1 MRNKIY
7 KDEFDKRGFDTM
19 WTFLQMG
26 HQETN
31 IPKLQQAIK
40 DLIKMMTQKS
50 SGKIKKDINIE
61 ENFDMT
67 IITIVLESVALYLS
81 GDLEKLEKRIRN
93 KGVIMEAKKMT
104 EADIKKFI
112 EMFNKD
118 FKGKIKNKQTT
129 FLIDLYKN
137 YINLNV
143 SNPTNSEVFKN
154 LEILDNKICE
164 KLNDENQKLFR
175 KWSEIQENYLI
186 DTAEQAFIYGF
197 CVCRQLENETKR
209 EGDKNE

>member
-1 MRNKIY
+1 MKNKIY
-7 KDEFDKRGFDTM
+7 KNEFDKRGFDTM

-81 GDLEKLEKRIRN
+81 GDLEKLEK
-93 KGVIMEAKKMT
+93 
-104 EADIKKFI
+104 
-112 EMFNKD
+112 
-118 FKGKIKNKQTT
+118 KNK
-129 FLIDLYKN
+129 K
-137 YINLNV
+137 
-143 SNPTNSEVFKN
+143 
-154 LEILDNKICE
+154 
-164 KLNDENQKLFR
+164 
-175 KWSEIQENYLI
+175 
-186 DTAEQAFIYGF
+186 
-197 CVCRQLENETKR
+197 
-209 EGDKNE
+209 